1 MARPAHSIKRTGQPL
16 RLTLTQY
23 LRLEDDMIG
32 ICRACGEE
40 RESCE
45 PDARKYLCPVCQ
57 APEVYG
63 IEDLLAREEVEII
76 G

>member
-1 MARPAHSIKRTGQPL
+1 
-16 RLTLTQY
+16 
-23 LRLEDDMIG
+23 MIG

>member
-1 MARPAHSIKRTGQPL
+1 
-16 RLTLTQY
+16 
-23 LRLEDDMIG
+23 MIG

-63 IEDLLAREEVEII
+63 IEELLAREEVEII
-76 G
+76 